1 MTVSGNQKNIKWF
14 LINAFI
20 KYFKWSS
27 LWKLIMKIEKLN
39 CSYNFKW
46 HNMRQNFQIINHLLV
61 LLWVCPTGIK
71 VKHCSYIINIT
82 LAFTYIF
89 FLCYKWFTFKSFC
102 QFHKGTH
109 ILAFIFSSNP
119 PNHLQALELLNSW
132 WVVSLFL
139 WHFHFTIDQL
149 IIMII

>member
-1 MTVSGNQKNIKWF
+1 MCQVIRKTSSDFLQMHLSNILNEVLSVS
-14 LINAFI
+14 
-20 KYFKWSS
+20 WS
-27 LWKLIMKIEKLN
+27 WKLRNLIN

-61 LLWVCPTGIK
+61 SLWVCPTGIK

-89 FLCYKWFTFKSFC
+89 FLCYKC
-102 QFHKGTH
+102 TH

>member
-1 MTVSGNQKNIKWF
+1 MHLSNI
-14 LINAFI
+14 LNEVLSES
-20 KYFKWSS
+20 WS
-27 LWKLIMKIEKLN
+27 WKLRNLIVHIISNGTTWDKIFKSSIICWS
-39 CSYNFKW
+39 CSS
-46 HNMRQNFQIINHLLV
+46 
-61 LLWVCPTGIK
+61 WVCPTGIK
-71 VKHCSYIINIT
+71 VKHCSYIMNIT

>member
-1 MTVSGNQKNIKWF
+1 MHLSNILNEVLSVSWSWKSRN
-14 LINAFI
+14 LI
-20 KYFKWSS
+20 
-27 LWKLIMKIEKLN
+27 N

-61 LLWVCPTGIK
+61 SLRVCPTGIK
-71 VKHCSYIINIT
+71 VKHCSYIMNIT

-109 ILAFIFSSNP
+109 AHTCIHFFFKSSKSFASFGTAQLMMSCLSFLMTFPFHNWP
-119 PNHLQALELLNSW
+119 AYYHDYLGFYLLWLQS
-132 WVVSLFL
+132 S
-139 WHFHFTIDQL
+139 T
-149 IIMII
+149 

>member
-1 MTVSGNQKNIKWF
+1 MHLSNILNEVLSVSWSWKSRN
-14 LINAFI
+14 LI
-20 KYFKWSS
+20 
-27 LWKLIMKIEKLN
+27 N

-61 LLWVCPTGIK
+61 SLRVCPTGIK
-71 VKHCSYIINIT
+71 VKHCSYIMNIT